1 MKLVKK
7 TCPNIYFPLF
17 RGQFLKIVYPC
28 FTISLLKSWIPQ
40 WCFTTGLGEV
50 GLIELCLSSVLHSN
64 GFYKVF
70 NREKAHHEGLDMVIS
85 INRGTPIARWMVCG
99 GSHSKIWMI
108 NRGYPHWWYPPHCF
122 HVPLPCLMMFHPKG
136 RSCYDW
142 TRMGWDELP
151 LVVCFDGPKWSEM
164 VSFWYYETIHQLISH
179 F

>member
-108 NRGYPHWWYPPHCF
+108 NRGYPHWWYPPIVSMFRC
-122 HVPLPCLMMFHPKG
+122 HVWWCSIPRDGHAMTEP
-136 RSCYDW
+136 
-142 TRMGWDELP
+142 GWDGMNFL
-151 LVVCFDGPKWSEM
+151 W
-164 VSFWYYETIHQLISH
+164 
-179 F
+179 